1 MHNIKFLKVNLAYL
15 DLIRFIVSKK
25 KSSGV
30 VTFNACISSGAG
42 GIGIVCVLAACKAVC
57 SASCSLYFS
66 HTSKHSKMLS
76 A

>member
-1 MHNIKFLKVNLAYL
+1 M
-15 DLIRFIVSKK
+15 VSKK

-30 VTFNACISSGAG
+30 VTFSACIRRGAG
-42 GIGIVCVLAACKAVC
+42 GMGIVCVLAACKAAC

-66 HTSKHSKMLS
+66 DISKHSKILS